1 MSDPGSATPAKVRRH
16 LMDPANPRPQNR
28 EPMSLGTVQKW
39 VLSTLAAT
47 TIMHLAMGLVVA
59 AAFADKPVARVG
71 LLVIAAAF
79 GVIAMV
85 AALLI
90 HRHRLVS
97 TWLLLGLAPA
107 AVGAF
112 VIF

>member
-1 MSDPGSATPAKVRRH
+1 VTVSTDRPPVRRH
-16 LMDPANPRPQNR
+16 LMDPNNPRPQR
-28 EPMSLGTVQKW
+28 PESMSLGGVQKW

-59 AAFADKPVARVG
+59 AVFSERLDAKIG
-71 LLVIAAAF
+71 LLVIAGAF
-79 GVIAMV
+79 GLLAMV

-90 HRHRLVS
+90 HQHRLLS
-97 TWLLLGLAPA
+97 PWLALGLAPSI
-107 AVGAF
+107 VGAF

>member
-1 MSDPGSATPAKVRRH
+1 MSDPTRAPAAKVRRH
-16 LMDPANPRPQNR
+16 LMDPGNPRPQNR
-28 EPMSLGTVQKW
+28 EPMSLSTVQKW

-59 AAFADKPVARVG
+59 AAFADELEARIV
-71 LLVIAAAF
+71 LLVIAGAF

-85 AALLI
+85 SALLI

-97 TWLLLGLAPA
+97 TWLLLGLVPA
-107 AVGAF
+107 AVGAV